1 VLTEKKIFRLL
12 KLKPLPQ
19 EGGLYRETYR
29 SAVQVGLKAGKKR
42 SLGTSIYY
50 LITPEKFSALHCVFS
65 DEIFHFYLGDP
76 VEMLLLY
83 PGGRSKKVILGP
95 DIEKGQHPQFLV
107 PKNVWQG
114 SRLLKSGRFA
124 LLGTTVFPG
133 FDFADYRQG
142 CRKELLKRYP
152 KYKQAITALTAK

>member
-1 VLTEKKIFRLL
+1 MLTVPKIIRLL

-29 SAVQVGLKAGKKR
+29 SAVKMDRGTGNKR

-50 LITPEKFSALHCVFS
+50 LITPERFSAMHLLFS

-83 PGGRSKKVILGP
+83 PGGRSKTVILGP
-95 DIEKGQHPQFLV
+95 DIDKGQHPQFLV
-107 PKNVWQG
+107 PKNIWQG
-114 SRLLKSGRFA
+114 SRLAKGGRFA

-142 CRKELLKRYP
+142 SRKDLLKKYP
-152 KYKQAITALTAK
+152 KCRQAITALTVG

>member
-1 VLTEKKIFRLL
+1 MLTVQKIIKIL

-29 SAVQVGLKAGKKR
+29 SALKVVCGPGAKR

-50 LITPEKFSALHCVFS
+50 LITPDRFSAMHLVCS

-83 PGGRSKKVILGP
+83 PGGRSRKVILGP

-114 SRLLKSGRFA
+114 SRLVKGGRFA

-142 CRKELLKRYP
+142 SRKELLKLYP
-152 KYKQAITALTAK
+152 RCKQAITALTVG

>member
-1 VLTEKKIFRLL
+1 MLTVQRIMKFL

-29 SAVQVGLKAGKKR
+29 SALKVGGGPGVER
-42 SLGTSIYY
+42 SIGTSIYY
-50 LITPEKFSALHCVFS
+50 LITPDRFSAMHLVCS

-83 PGGRSKKVILGP
+83 PGGRSRKVILGP

-114 SRLLKSGRFA
+114 SRLVKGGRFA

-142 CRKELLKRYP
+142 SRKELLKLYP
-152 KYKQAITALTAK
+152 RCKQAITALTVE

>member
-1 VLTEKKIFRLL
+1 MLTSQKIIKLL
-12 KLKPLPQ
+12 KLKPLPG
-19 EGGLYRETYR
+19 EGGFYRETYR
-29 SAVQVGLKAGKKR
+29 SALPVELGFGIKR

-50 LITPEKFSALHCVFS
+50 LITPERFSTLHRVCS
-65 DEIFHFYLGDP
+65 DEVLHFYLGDP

-83 PGGRSKKVILGP
+83 PGGRSRTVVLGP

-107 PKNVWQG
+107 PKNTWQG
-114 SRLLKSGRFA
+114 SRLKKGGRFA

-142 CRKELLKRYP
+142 NRKILLKRYP
-152 KYKQAITALTAK
+152 KCKPSITALTIE

>member
-1 VLTEKKIFRLL
+1 MLTAEKIIRLL

-29 SAVQVGLKAGKKR
+29 SALNVSSGAGIKR
-42 SLGTSIYY
+42 SVGTSIYY
-50 LITPEKFSALHCVFS
+50 LITPDRFSSLHRVSS

-83 PGGRSKKVILGP
+83 PNGRSRKVILGP
-95 DIEKGQHPQFLV
+95 DVEKSQHPQFLV

-114 SRLLKSGRFA
+114 SRLIKGGKFA
-124 LLGTTVFPG
+124 LLGTTVYPG
-133 FDFADYRQG
+133 FDFTDYRQG

-152 KYKQAITALTAK
+152 KCKQSIIALTAK

>member
-1 VLTEKKIFRLL
+1 MLTVQKIIKLL

-29 SAVQVGLKAGKKR
+29 SALKVTRGPGAKR
-42 SLGTSIYY
+42 SLGTTIYY
-50 LITPEKFSALHCVFS
+50 LITPERFSALHRISS

-76 VEMLLLY
+76 VEMLLLH
-83 PGGRSKKVILGP
+83 PGGRSRKVILGP
-95 DIEKGQHPQFLV
+95 DVEKGQHPQFLV
-107 PKNVWQG
+107 PKNIWQG
-114 SRLLKSGRFA
+114 SRLRKGGRFA

-142 CRKELLKRYP
+142 SRKELFKLYP
-152 KYKQAITALTAK
+152 QQKNLITKLTI

>member
-1 VLTEKKIFRLL
+1 MLTVQRIMKLL

-29 SAVQVGLKAGKKR
+29 SALKVGRGPGAKR

-50 LITPEKFSALHCVFS
+50 LITPDRFSAMHLVCS

-83 PGGRSKKVILGP
+83 PGGRSRKVILGP
-95 DIEKGQHPQFLV
+95 DIEKGQHQQFLV

-114 SRLLKSGRFA
+114 SRLKRDGKYA

-142 CRKELLKRYP
+142 SRKKLLKLYP
-152 KYKQAITALTAK
+152 RQKDLITKLTV

>member
-1 VLTEKKIFRLL
+1 MLTVQKIIKLL

-29 SAVQVGLKAGKKR
+29 SALKAGSRPGGER
-42 SLGTSIYY
+42 SIGTSIYY
-50 LITPEKFSALHCVFS
+50 MITPDRFSSLHRVSS

-83 PGGRSKKVILGP
+83 PGGRSGKVILGP

-114 SRLLKSGRFA
+114 SLLLKGGRFA

-133 FDFADYRQG
+133 FDFADYKQG
-142 CRKELLKRYP
+142 TRKELLKLYP
-152 KYKQAITALTAK
+152 KCKQAINELTAE

>member
-1 VLTEKKIFRLL
+1 MLTVPKITKLL
-12 KLKPLPQ
+12 KLQPLPQ

-29 SAVQVGLKAGKKR
+29 SALKVVRGPGTKR
-42 SLGTSIYY
+42 NIGTSIYY
-50 LITPEKFSALHCVFS
+50 LITPDRFSAMHLVCS
-65 DEIFHFYLGDP
+65 DEIFHFYIGDP
-76 VEMLLLY
+76 VEMLMLY
-83 PGGRSKKVILGP
+83 PGGRSRIVILGP

-114 SRLLKSGRFA
+114 SRLLNAGRFA

-142 CRKELLKRYP
+142 RRKELLKLYP
-152 KYKQAITALTAK
+152 GQKDLITKLTV

>member
-1 VLTEKKIFRLL
+1 MLTAQKIIRIL

-19 EGGLYRETYR
+19 EGGSYRETYR
-29 SAVQVGLKAGKKR
+29 SALQVKNGSGAQR
-42 SLGTSIYY
+42 NIGTSIYY
-50 LITPEKFSALHCVFS
+50 LITPERFSAIHRVCS
-65 DEIFHFYLGDP
+65 DEIFHFYFGDP

-83 PGGRSKKVILGP
+83 PGGRSKTILLGP
-95 DIEKGQHPQFLV
+95 DIEEGQHPQLLV

-114 SRLLKSGRFA
+114 SRLLKSGKFA

-142 CRKELLKRYP
+142 GRKELLKRYP
-152 KYKQAITALTAK
+152 KQKDLITKLTF